1 MLTANAHLKVGG
13 RLWGRIVKKLR
24 QSFVIRK
31 LIVLTAISNVIK
43 DKSANFK
50 AAKTRANAEPEPEP
64 EPELRA
70 EEDAKTLTKEI
81 TKTELSTQEMP

>member
-64 EPELRA
+64 ELRA